1 MLLAAMLISRAF
13 RVETLTLEGG
23 AGVLGARMEEE
34 LDCRCPTL
42 SRSLRRVG
50 VAAECFKLPRR
61 FQERGAMNQ

>member
-23 AGVLGARMEEE
+23 AGVLGARTEEE
-34 LDCRCPTL
+34 LDCGCPTL

-50 VAAECFKLPRR
+50 ARARILLNCPADFKREEP
-61 FQERGAMNQ
+61 